1 MRKIVMLNIFFVLLI
16 GCSSP
21 NLLVG
26 GGQSPDMEAPKLTLS
41 SPANFSFVPSTFS
54 ITGNATDNVGVSEVV
69 IIIYRDGNE
78 VGSRKASISKDTSF
92 ICTID
97 MTEIMEES
105 DVSISGEYSIV
116 VNAYDAARN
125 TSSTSSKSISITVDA
140 GDADVNVR
148 SPSLFQGELET
159 VFNSK
164 KFQVY
169 SDLDYFQNK
178 QFEISG
184 TVEDEYGVTALTL
197 QLEFAGSSSGE
208 SKSEESEFEESFE
221 KSEKE
226 SIVWEY
232 RIFRKDGAYYYNTAD
247 GKEELA
253 AGLFSGSLN
262 NFRFKID
269 SDQILI
275 DGAPLNYNVK
285 YYFKVTVTAE
295 KKNAEFSACNAGY
308 VCIYPKSDEPWVVP
322 LFVDGTSFSVGSSI
336 FGEAYDDD
344 GISEQGV
351 FYYIAGKD
359 DPQPELEK
367 FKKIGNG
374 TNSKNVLAWKIDL
387 SKEISQHGNY
397 KLWYYA
403 EDINGVFQKEK
414 KDSLEPIVNSLGFIV
429 PDLGRPISEV
439 EMFQGKVTDETKKVS
454 TYPADSN
461 GDFLLA
467 GSAYDTSEVQAVI
480 FAWVPKGRTVP
491 DLKETDW
498 SDYIDESY
506 GSGKFFNGV
515 KYWRIPLGTP
525 KDTDDERK
533 QYDIKLQL
541 NDRTDFKLEDGTVEY
556 DNKSFYIFTKGAD
569 DANGTKKFDTVN
581 YTVPKDLMPP
591 EVSIV
596 TPESDKTEGQTAMP
610 VTFEIKASDNESI
623 VNAVHIYTEG
633 MAAAKQ
639 AVLQNDGSWEVDVG
653 SFDFSG
659 EVNGTKKFIVT
670 ATDLYGNTKQSI
682 RQLYISSKS
691 ISISQVTS
699 EISNTTMSNGQV
711 KIEVIADDE
720 MTVDITEG
728 KPRLKLN
735 VTNPDKKEVYAD
747 YESCSVQD
755 KKTNLY
761 FIYEISQGDAASPL
775 NVEAL
780 ELNGAT
786 IQNEGKNTISGTIPV
801 IGVNSLRSRNITI
814 DTSAP
819 QILSVAVS
827 VPKGAYGAKS
837 KIDIKI
843 GFDRGLKTESNGSCT
858 LTLNTKSGGYKV
870 SFSSSVI
877 TLNGNTAVFPYEVS
891 DGENADVL
899 DVITFE
905 NNGLIADEN
914 GNKPTTIDCSGR
926 LAKFRE
932 ITIDTEAPYIV
943 SYSINGKEKSSTEET
958 VDTPVDAEIEII
970 FNEEVMKSRG
980 SILLER
986 VYKSYP
992 AVMTNE
998 EKANYESIR
1007 SFDFKNYYVNRCIGT
1022 VVDEKGNIGPDREGK
1037 WVLKYEYD
1045 HGAYDKA
1052 PAGDVEALWN
1062 YFADVGAASDKCLD
1076 YNTVRVDI
1084 QSGLVT
1090 VDGRKVSIILA
1101 EKLPKGITFSI
1112 KVKGVFTDKANNESV
1127 DSDTPVCR
1135 FETVGAADPV
1145 IRIDKVSGLENRRT
1159 SQPTSTYFK
1168 ISSETYGAT
1177 YKYGYISTADSGN
1190 IPKDVPSVSMSYS
1203 SQVWIGEGNYSAYI
1217 YRIHA
1222 QATNT
1227 RNKSSMTSDITKE
1240 LAFKTVLKINLPGAT
1255 HVRGS
1260 DSTGGPASTTEFP
1273 MTWYTN
1279 EDSAKI
1285 SDGYYVSWH
1294 ILKQFQW
1301 KAYAHGRKDDEGKDL
1316 NGWEADPNNT
1326 IEAGASDTSK
1336 SNF

>member
-69 IIIYRDGNE
+69 IIIYRDGKE

-97 MTEIMEES
+97 MKEIMEES
-105 DVSISGEYSIV
+105 GVKNISGEYSIV

-140 GDADVNVR
+140 EDADVNVR

-208 SKSEESEFEESFE
+208 SKFE

-247 GKEELA
+247 GEEELA

-295 KKNAEFSACNAGY
+295 KKNAEFSTCNAGY

-351 FYYIAGKD
+351 FYCITGKD

-403 EDINGVFQKEK
+403 EDINGVFQKEQ
-414 KDSLEPIVNSLGFIV
+414 KDSLERIVNSLGFIV

-533 QYDIKLQL
+533 QYDIELQL
-541 NDRTDFKLEDGTVEY
+541 NDRTDFKLENGTIEY

-569 DANGTKKFDTVN
+569 DANGTKKFSRVN
-581 YTVPKDLMPP
+581 YTVPKDLTAPTKP
-591 EVSIV
+591 EIEIAASEADTGSKNLPI
-596 TPESDKTEGQTAMP
+596 TFTIKTR
-610 VTFEIKASDNESI
+610 DNESDI
-623 VNAVHIYTEG
+623 DKVTIGADG
-633 MAAAKQ
+633 MKADKQ
-639 AVLQNDGSWEVDVG
+639 AELKAEGLYTVTLDSSDFTQNEIK
-653 SFDFSG
+653 
-659 EVNGTKKFIVT
+659 ETKKFTVT
-670 ATDLYGNTKQSI
+670 AYDLYGNKNQNIYNVT
-682 RQLYISSKS
+682 LNTSS
-691 ISISQVTS
+691 
-699 EISNTTMSNGQV
+699 V
-711 KIEVIADDE
+711 KIEQITSSNAAGETYSSGEIKIQVIADGNLAVID
-720 MTVDITEG
+720 TAKGT
-728 KPRLKLN
+728 PRLKLN
-735 VTNPDKKEVYAD
+735 VTNDTQETRYAK
-747 YESCSVQD
+747 YNSCNNTEG
-755 KKTNLY
+755 KTTLS
-761 FIYEISQGDAASPL
+761 FIYEIKSGDAASPL
-775 NVEAL
+775 NVDSL
-780 ELNGAT
+780 ELNGGRIET
-786 IQNEGKNTISGTIPV
+786 SQGNSISGDIPTS
-801 IGVNSLRSRNITI
+801 GASSLRSCNIII
-814 DTSAP
+814 DTSTP
-819 QILSVAVS
+819 KIQSITTS
-827 VPKGAYGAKS
+827 VPEGNYGKGS
-837 KIDIKI
+837 KIDIRI
-843 GFDRGLKTESNGSCT
+843 GFDRVLQKLNSGSCT
-858 LTLNTKSGGYKV
+858 LALNVDRKVLFTNVDVSGNQAI
-870 SFSSSVI
+870 F
-877 TLNGNTAVFPYEVS
+877 TYEVS
-891 DGENADVL
+891 DGDNADVL

-905 NNGLIADEN
+905 NNGLIADSN
-914 GNKPTTIDCSGR
+914 GNKPTTIDCSGK
-926 LAKFRE
+926 LAERKK
-932 ITIDTEAPYIV
+932 ITVDTKSPYIV
-943 SYSINGKEKSSTEET
+943 SYSINGKEKKSTEET
-958 VDTPVDAEIEII
+958 VDTPVDAKIEII

-1007 SFDFKNYYVNRCIGT
+1007 SFNFDKYYVNRCIGT
-1022 VVDEKGNIGPDREGK
+1022 VVNEKGDIEPDREGK

-1052 PAGDVEALWN
+1052 PAGDVKDLWN
-1062 YFADVGAASDKCLD
+1062 YFADVGAASDQCLD

-1090 VDGRKVSIILA
+1090 VDGRKVSITLA

-1145 IRIDKVSGLENRRT
+1145 IRIDKVSGLERT
-1159 SQPTSTYFK
+1159 SLPTSTYFK

-1177 YKYGYISTADSGN
+1177 YKYGYTHTDNSGS
-1190 IPKDVPSVSMSYS
+1190 IPKDVPSVSTPYS
-1203 SQVWIGEGNYSAYI
+1203 SQVRIGEGNYNAYI

-1240 LAFKTVLKINLPGAT
+1240 LAFKTVLKINYSGAT

-1273 MTWYTN
+1273 MTWYTSEN
-1279 EDSAKI
+1279 SAKI
-1285 SDGYYVSWH
+1285 SNGYYVSWH

-1301 KAYAHGRKDDEGKDL
+1301 KAYNSDKTSGNWEG
-1316 NGWEADPNNT
+1316 DPNNT
-1326 IEAGASDTSK
+1326 TEAGASGTSK
-1336 SNF
+1336 SK

>member
-69 IIIYRDGNE
+69 IIIYRDGKE

-92 ICTID
+92 ICTIN
-97 MTEIMEES
+97 MKKIMEES
-105 DVSISGEYSIV
+105 GVKNISGEYSIV

-148 SPSLFQGELET
+148 SPSLFQGELGT

-359 DPQPELEK
+359 EPQPELGK

-403 EDINGVFQKEK
+403 KDINGVFQKEK

-491 DLKETDW
+491 DETDW

-533 QYDIKLQL
+533 QYDIELQL
-541 NDRTDFKLEDGTVEY
+541 NDRTDFKLENGTIEY

-581 YTVPKDLMPP
+581 YTVPKDLTAPTKP
-591 EVSIV
+591 EIEIAASEADTGSKNLPI
-596 TPESDKTEGQTAMP
+596 TFTIKTR
-610 VTFEIKASDNESI
+610 DNESDI
-623 VNAVHIYTEG
+623 DKVTIGADG
-633 MAAAKQ
+633 MKADKQ
-639 AVLQNDGSWEVDVG
+639 AELKAEGLYTVTLDSSDFTQNEMIDE
-653 SFDFSG
+653 
-659 EVNGTKKFIVT
+659 TKKFTVT
-670 ATDLYGNTKQSI
+670 AYDLYGNKNQNIYNVT
-682 RQLYISSKS
+682 LNTSS
-691 ISISQVTS
+691 
-699 EISNTTMSNGQV
+699 V
-711 KIEVIADDE
+711 KIEQITSENGGETYSSGDIEIQVIADGNLAVID
-720 MTVDITEG
+720 TAEG
-728 KPRLKLN
+728 TPRLKLN
-735 VTNPDKKEVYAD
+735 VTNDTQETRYAEYKTYKIEKE
-747 YESCSVQD
+747 
-755 KKTNLY
+755 KTTLS
-761 FIYEISQGDAASPL
+761 FIYKIKSGDAASPL
-775 NVEAL
+775 NVDSL
-780 ELNGAT
+780 ELNGGRIET
-786 IQNEGKNTISGTIPV
+786 SQGNSISGDIPTS
-801 IGVNSLRSRNITI
+801 GASSLRSRNIII
-814 DTSAP
+814 DTSTP
-819 QILSVAVS
+819 KIQSITTS
-827 VPKGAYGAKS
+827 VPEGNYGKGS
-837 KIDIKI
+837 KIDIRI
-843 GFDRGLKTESNGSCT
+843 GFDRVLQKLNDGSCT
-858 LTLNTKSGGYKV
+858 LALNVGRKVLFTNVDVSGNQAI
-870 SFSSSVI
+870 F
-877 TLNGNTAVFPYEVS
+877 TYEVS
-891 DGENADVL
+891 DGDNADVL

-905 NNGLIADEN
+905 NNGLIADSN
-914 GNKPTTIDCSGR
+914 GNKPTTIDCSGK
-926 LAKFRE
+926 LAERKK
-932 ITIDTEAPYIV
+932 ITVDTKSPYIV

-958 VDTPVDAEIEII
+958 VDTPVDAKIEII

-998 EKANYESIR
+998 EKANYNSIR
-1007 SFDFKNYYVNRCIGT
+1007 SFNFDKYYVNRCIGT
-1022 VVDEKGNIGPDREGK
+1022 VVNEKGDIEPDREGK
-1037 WVLKYEYD
+1037 WVLEYEYD

-1052 PAGDVEALWN
+1052 PAGDVKDLWN
-1062 YFADVGAASDKCLD
+1062 YFADVGAASNQCLD

-1090 VDGRKVSIILA
+1090 VDGRKVSITLA

-1145 IRIDKVSGLENRRT
+1145 IRIDKVSGLEGT
-1159 SQPTSTYFK
+1159 SQPTSTDFK

-1177 YKYGYISTADSGN
+1177 YKYGCISTADSGN
-1190 IPKDVPSVSMSYS
+1190 IPKDVPSVSDTTASTYS
-1203 SQVWIGEGNYSAYI
+1203 SPVSIGGWNNYTAYVV
-1217 YRIHA
+1217 RIHA

-1240 LAFKTVLKINLPGAT
+1240 LAFKTVINWSGSSYY
-1255 HVRGS
+1255 VRGS
-1260 DSTGGPASTTEFP
+1260 DSTGGPSATVEFP
-1273 MTWYTN
+1273 IDWYGAG
-1279 EDSAKI
+1279 EKQKL
-1285 SDGYYVSWH
+1285 SDNGYFISWH
-1294 ILKQFQW
+1294 ILKEFQF
-1301 KAYAHGRKDDEGKDL
+1301 KF
-1316 NGWEADPNNT
+1316 
-1326 IEAGASDTSK
+1326 TSGGGSNSTWVGNK
-1336 SNF
+1336 SNGGNITLKPGAKYTH